1 MSILLKLS
9 ILGVFYHKGVDM
21 NVKLLPA
28 TLADYQ
34 IIQNLASYYGYDRTG
49 YMGWSCPENGIFEC
63 IDFKHYFE
71 NPKEN

>member
-1 MSILLKLS
+1 
-9 ILGVFYHKGVDM
+9 M